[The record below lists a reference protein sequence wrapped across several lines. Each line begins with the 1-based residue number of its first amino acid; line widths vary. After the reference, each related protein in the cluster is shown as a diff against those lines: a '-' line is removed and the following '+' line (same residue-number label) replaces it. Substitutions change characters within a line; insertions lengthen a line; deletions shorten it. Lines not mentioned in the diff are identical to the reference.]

1 MCLWWVFMYP
11 WGHTAVIRSGSHL
24 TKMLFITE
32 GLSLYGGIIF
42 ASWCVTP
49 LSSTKMEKKLG
60 EIFRTINVLILP
72 NLILVTFYLPF
83 LSFFLVSGCSTKF
96 VIFCGCGLVCGGD
109 WLGKYRS
116 IKETLKCF
124 LNIVTKRCC
133 SRGSRFFW
141 TCQATIVA
149 VQAAGKLHLKERYCY
164 GKALARS
171 NIKHSLFSQQIVIG
185 WSDVVIVSWRCSLA
199 PAVLPL
205 CVELLIQSG
214 MDYPGFKSAS
224 PSGFRGTSTGQR
236 KWLSSLFCLE
246 KFNPPAGTT
255 EKVSAICFLL
265 L

>member
-11 WGHTAVIRSGSHL
+11 WGHTAVIRTGSHL

-124 LNIVTKRCC
+124 LNIVTKRCY

-149 VQAAGKLHLKERYCY
+149 VQAAGKLHLKDRY
-164 GKALARS
+164 KALALLSANCHWLVWRRHRVLALLS
-171 NIKHSLFSQQIVIG
+171 FTRCPPSLRGVTHTVRDGLSRVQM
-185 WSDVVIVSWRCSLA
+185 S
-199 PAVLPL
+199 LPL
-205 CVELLIQSG
+205 R
-214 MDYPGFKSAS
+214 F
-224 PSGFRGTSTGQR
+224 
-236 KWLSSLFCLE
+236 
-246 KFNPPAGTT
+246 
-255 EKVSAICFLL
+255 
-265 L
+265 